1 MTHRKDKRTKLELQY
16 EKLFKF
22 PTKREQAPMP
32 ESLEQP
38 SPLRIVPSV
47 AAGSAY
53 EEPIK
58 TG

>member
-1 MTHRKDKRTKLELQY
+1 VTHRKDKRTKLEIQY

-22 PTKREQAPMP
+22 PIQREQVPMP
-32 ESLEQP
+32 DSFEQP

-47 AAGSAY
+47 AAGAAY